1 MRIAWTK
8 LKTHNQKSI
17 CLFIFMG
24 FVYAILSGCASTAVH
39 EPKINRHDAAL
50 KLSYCVKSSS
60 DMNRINEALSED
72 ANKKEFEENIKVAVL
87 DIHKYL
93 ATNVYHSP
101 GIIIIDIPACFTEDN
116 TENLST
122 DFMLTIELSGYGSI
136 KKQWKT
142 ILIGTG
148 VAEGVIQGLVV
159 GAATQNPWLGAAVAA
174 EEIGSEY
181 LTWNG
186 VDWIMG
192 ETYAPVTLEGTLVYL
207 KDKKVLWQA
216 SSFIT
221 ENEDELND
229 ADKKDKAKQLR
240 ASLHKAESELIIEL
254 NQYLQTEIIKPRD

>member
-1 MRIAWTK
+1 MKIAWTR
-8 LKTHNQKSI
+8 LKSHNQQSMYPY
-17 CLFIFMG
+17 IFMG
-24 FVYAILSGCASTAVH
+24 FVFAILSGCASTAVH
-39 EPKINRHDAAL
+39 EPNIDTHDAAL

-72 ANKKEFEENIKVAVL
+72 ANKKEFEENIKLAVL
-87 DIHKYL
+87 DIHEYV

-101 GIIIIDIPACFTEDN
+101 GITITDIPACLAGDN
-116 TENLST
+116 VENPST
-122 DFMLTIELSGYGSI
+122 DFILTIELSGYGSI

-192 ETYAPVTLEGTLVYL
+192 ETYAPVTLEGTLLYL
-207 KDKKVLWQA
+207 KDKKVLWQD
-216 SSFIT
+216 SSFVT

-240 ASLHKAESELIIEL
+240 ASLHKAESELINKL
-254 NQYLQTEIIKPRD
+254 NKYLKTEIIQPGD